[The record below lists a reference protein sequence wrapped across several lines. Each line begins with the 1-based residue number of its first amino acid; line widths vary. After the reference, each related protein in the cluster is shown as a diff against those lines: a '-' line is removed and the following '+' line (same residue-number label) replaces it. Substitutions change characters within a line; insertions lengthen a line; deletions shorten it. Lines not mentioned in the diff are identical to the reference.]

1 MNLTRVARPS
11 LADPRRGLASVLTVL
26 LLVFAVLAVQAV
38 CSVHLHQAD
47 RSGTSAGGAVGQQY
61 AAVTV
66 QAAPDLAAPDLAAPD
81 LAAPGMAVP
90 DQAIPDQAA
99 HAAPERPAQDPYDCA
114 EDRTITA
121 RYDRTVS
128 PATEQAGVP
137 SLAMQWLV
145 PAIAEHGVRAPS
157 GLVAAAAPSLHAL
170 GISRT

>member
-11 LADPRRGLASVLTVL
+11 LADPRRGLASVLTVM

-38 CSVHLHQAD
+38 CSVHLHQAEH
-47 RSGTSAGGAVGQQY
+47 SGTSADGAVGQPY
-61 AAVTV
+61 ATVTV
-66 QAAPDLAAPDLAAPD
+66 Q
-81 LAAPGMAVP
+81 AVP
-90 DQAIPDQAA
+90 DQAVPDQAA
-99 HAAPERPAQDPYDCA
+99 QALERPGEDPYDCA

-128 PATEQAGVP
+128 PSTDVAGVP

-145 PAIAEHGVRAPS
+145 PAIAEHGTRAPS
-157 GLVAAAAPSLHAL
+157 GLAAAAAPSLHAL

>member
-11 LADPRRGLASVLTVL
+11 LADPRRGLASVLTVM

-38 CSVHLHQAD
+38 CSVHLHQAEH
-47 RSGTSAGGAVGQQY
+47 SGTSADGAVGQQY
-61 AAVTV
+61 ATVTV
-66 QAAPDLAAPDLAAPD
+66 Q
-81 LAAPGMAVP
+81 AVP
-90 DQAIPDQAA
+90 DQAVPDQAVPDQAA
-99 HAAPERPAQDPYDCA
+99 QALERPGEDPYDCA

-128 PATEQAGVP
+128 PSTDVAGVP

-145 PAIAEHGVRAPS
+145 PAIAEHGTRAPS
-157 GLVAAAAPSLHAL
+157 GLAAAAAPSLHAL

>member
-11 LADPRRGLASVLTVL
+11 LADPRRGLASVLTVM

-38 CSVHLHQAD
+38 CSVHLHQAEH
-47 RSGTSAGGAVGQQY
+47 SGTSADGAVGQQY
-61 AAVTV
+61 ATVTA
-66 QAAPDLAAPDLAAPD
+66 QAAPDQ
-81 LAAPGMAVP
+81 AVP
-90 DQAIPDQAA
+90 DQAAQAL
-99 HAAPERPAQDPYDCA
+99 ERPGEDPYDCA

-128 PATEQAGVP
+128 PSTDLAGVP

-145 PAIAEHGVRAPS
+145 PAIAEHGTRAPS
-157 GLVAAAAPSLHAL
+157 GLAAAAAPSLHAL